1 LNNYAKHYETGEVM
15 PAELITKIEKAG
27 KFNQGFATTEY
38 LAASYLDLDW
48 HTQTQVQD
56 WDVNAFE
63 AASMKKINMID
74 EIVPRYRSPYFL
86 HVFSGDGYASA
97 YYSYIW
103 AEVLDADAFEAFK
116 EHGIFDKTTASAFR
130 TNVLEL
136 GGTEDAMEL
145 YKKFRGSEPGIQPLL
160 NNRGLN

>member
-1 LNNYAKHYETGEVM
+1 
-15 PAELITKIEKAG
+15 
-27 KFNQGFATTEY
+27 
-38 LAASYLDLDW
+38 LDW

-130 TNVLEL
+130 NNVLEL
-136 GGTEDAMEL
+136 GGTEDAMAL